1 MAPARV
7 YSKPRKV
14 DGRRCNSLIAKSSP
28 SGLIVPTRSDN
39 FCVLAK
45 PDAADAADGRPSPA
59 AVKRRAKQ
67 KAAYLADH

>member
-45 PDAADAADGRPSPA
+45 PDAADGRPSPA